1 MSSRPVHVGPTDWH
15 AIAAR
20 RNRERRLNTALQV
33 GIAVLSI
40 AAAYMVAGT
49 GPMQRWGFVVGL
61 CSQPL
66 WFAAAWRARQYGILL
81 VAIFYTGAWV
91 QGIFNRFTF

>member
-1 MSSRPVHVGPTDWH
+1 MSGQANFSPIDWD
-15 AIAAR
+15 ATYTIAR
-20 RNRERRLNTALQV
+20 RDERIDAALQI

-40 AAAYMVAGT
+40 TAAYMIAGT
-49 GPMQRWGFVVGL
+49 GPWQRWGFVVGL
-61 CSQPL
+61 ASQPL
-66 WFAAAWRARQYGILL
+66 WFAASWRARQYGILL